1 MSAIQLRKQTKLVQE
16 YWSEVCSKEE
26 LVNTPMNSTFYESVT
41 KLSQTKLNNAALNSA
56 GQVYAQST
64 LSGVRLPPISTT
76 LQPLSTSYENNINVR
91 LFRSA
96 AVKERRLGSLIK
108 NYLSNSEG
116 MGASTWTKEVEY
128 LDLPEAFSNKNYN
141 LTNSAMF
148 EDNSRF
154 FKRKEGLSNPI
165 TIRPIYL
172 SDSSVVEVKNNNLN
186 LLTTRYETGVNEI
199 VPKPKPHNNF
209 MVMKQKR
216 YKRRK
221 NIKATEYMLGE
232 KALDYYKART
242 NQDITVK
249 NKGQILL
256 SRENSLSYSQDN
268 LSRKYKF
275 FMKNKVRGD
284 DTNIAVSRRM
294 IRTKRTLVLPAHV
307 NLTAITNS
315 YDVIHSWFI
324 PGLGLKMD
332 CIPGRSTHHTFYI
345 DNVGFYYGQCAEVC
359 GRYHHHMPIRICAL
373 PFDHFLLWW
382 HHFGVPK
389 LLPNNTSKRVDITSG
404 LRKYV

>member
-1 MSAIQLRKQTKLVQE
+1 
-16 YWSEVCSKEE
+16 
-26 LVNTPMNSTFYESVT
+26 
-41 KLSQTKLNNAALNSA
+41 
-56 GQVYAQST
+56 
-64 LSGVRLPPISTT
+64 
-76 LQPLSTSYENNINVR
+76 
-91 LFRSA
+91 
-96 AVKERRLGSLIK
+96 
-108 NYLSNSEG
+108 
-116 MGASTWTKEVEY
+116 
-128 LDLPEAFSNKNYN
+128 
-141 LTNSAMF
+141 MF

-154 FKRKEGLSNPI
+154 FKRKEGLSNPVI
-165 TIRPIYL
+165 IRPIYL
-172 SDSSVVEVKNNNLN
+172 SDDSVMEVKKGNLD

-221 NIKATEYMLGE
+221 NIKPTEYTLGE
-232 KALDYYKART
+232 KALEYYKTRSGQVVKA
-242 NQDITVK
+242 K

-256 SRENSLSYSQDN
+256 SRDNSLSYSQDN

-404 LRKYV
+404 LRKYVW

>member
-1 MSAIQLRKQTKLVQE
+1 MSAIQLRKQTKLVRE

-26 LVNTPMNSTFYESVT
+26 LVSSPMNSSFYESVT
-41 KLSQTKLNNAALNSA
+41 RQSQTRLNNAALNSS
-56 GQVYAQST
+56 GQVYLQSP
-64 LSGVRLPPISTT
+64 LLNPALPKTT
-76 LQPLSTSYENNINVR
+76 VGLQPLYTSYENNINIR
-91 LFRSA
+91 LFRGL
-96 AVKERRLGSLIK
+96 AVKENRLSSLLK
-108 NYLSNSEG
+108 NNLSS
-116 MGASTWTKEVEY
+116 MGNVDVKLWANEIEY
-128 LDLPEAFSNKNYN
+128 IELPETQSAVNYN
-141 LTNSAMF
+141 VTNAAMF
-148 EDNSRF
+148 EDSSRF
-154 FKRKEGLSNPI
+154 FKRKEGLSNPL
-165 TIRPIYL
+165 TIRPVYI
-172 SDSSVVEVKNNNLN
+172 SDSSVMEIKNSNLN

-221 NIKATEYMLGE
+221 TIKSTEYVLGE
-232 KALDYYKART
+232 KALDYYKSRS
-242 NQDITVK
+242 NVSIKPK

-256 SRENSLSYSQDN
+256 SRDNSLSYSQEN
-268 LSRKYKF
+268 LSRKYKL
-275 FMKNKVRGD
+275 FMKNKTRGD

-373 PFDHFLLWW
+373 PFNHFLLW
-382 HHFGVPK
+382 
-389 LLPNNTSKRVDITSG
+389 
-404 LRKYV
+404 

>member
-1 MSAIQLRKQTKLVQE
+1 MSAIQLRKQTKLVRE

-26 LVNTPMNSTFYESVT
+26 LVSSPMNSSFYESVT
-41 KLSQTKLNNAALNSA
+41 RQSQTRLNNAALNSS
-56 GQVYAQST
+56 GQVYLQSP
-64 LSGVRLPPISTT
+64 LLNPALPKTT
-76 LQPLSTSYENNINVR
+76 VGLQPLYTSYENNINIR
-91 LFRSA
+91 LFRGL
-96 AVKERRLGSLIK
+96 AVKENRLSSLLK
-108 NYLSNSEG
+108 NNLSS
-116 MGASTWTKEVEY
+116 MGNVDVKLWANEIEY
-128 LDLPEAFSNKNYN
+128 IELPETQSAVNYN
-141 LTNSAMF
+141 VTNTAMF
-148 EDNSRF
+148 EDSSRF
-154 FKRKEGLSNPI
+154 FKRKEGLSNPL
-165 TIRPIYL
+165 TIRPVYI
-172 SDSSVVEVKNNNLN
+172 SDSSVMEIKNSNLN

-221 NIKATEYMLGE
+221 TIKSTEYVLGE
-232 KALDYYKART
+232 KALDYYKSRS
-242 NQDITVK
+242 NVSIKPK

-256 SRENSLSYSQDN
+256 SRDNSLSYSQEN
-268 LSRKYKF
+268 LSRKYKL
-275 FMKNKVRGD
+275 FMKNKTRGD

-373 PFDHFLLWW
+373 PFNHFLLW
-382 HHFGVPK
+382 
-389 LLPNNTSKRVDITSG
+389 
-404 LRKYV
+404 